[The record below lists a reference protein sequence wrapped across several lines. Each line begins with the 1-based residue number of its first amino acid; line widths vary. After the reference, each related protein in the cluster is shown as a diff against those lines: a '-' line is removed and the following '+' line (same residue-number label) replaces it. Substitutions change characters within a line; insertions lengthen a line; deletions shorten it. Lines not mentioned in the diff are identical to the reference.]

1 MAWRFSDSLIC
12 GEIDNRTPGRVVL
25 RLCCAGAPKLITVEM
40 EGDAAQD
47 LAGRRFLFYNRGPI
61 KVGRNFPDSSRKA
74 KVGEISASRQ
84 VKVPD
89 VELHLLRGD
98 DPSTWHWEKALSI
111 EWFTSE
117 QGRMQLELA
126 GFLFQIEAPKWTM
139 DEAGEEARAKQAA
152 RNFGEAFNILL
163 EADEISI
170 VEEDPSVRPAQE
182 RRVADMR
189 RRLGWPDDQ
198 SPASM
203 TQGELDEEEEQLRGL
218 ALIEGQED
226 EFHDRGLR
234 IPRMRPEEEIAEAEI
249 DFECW
254 RLIYFLAG
262 NSIFCD
268 WTEHL
273 SSRELYRYLMTEILP
288 DSDYRGFGWNRHI
301 EVCSV
306 EGEEFLRFY
315 GDDDDRRMAAESG
328 QTLPPKEPLPHPR
341 RAQMPQPFYG

>member
-1 MAWRFSDSLIC
+1 MALRFSESLIC

-25 RLCCAGAPKLITVEM
+25 QLCCAGAPKLIRVEM

-47 LAGRRFLFYNRGPI
+47 LAGRRFLFYNRDLI
-61 KVGRNFPDSSRKA
+61 KVGRNFPSSSRKA

-89 VELHLLRGD
+89 VELEFLRGD
-98 DPSTWHWEKALSI
+98 DPSTWHWEKALCI
-111 EWFTSE
+111 EWFTPE
-117 QGRMQLELA
+117 QGRMQIELT
-126 GFLFQIEAPKWTM
+126 GFLFQIEAPKWTL
-139 DEAGEEARAKQAA
+139 DDAGEERRAKQAA
-152 RNFGEAFNILL
+152 NNFGEAFNILL
-163 EADEISI
+163 EADEIRI
-170 VEEDPSVRPAQE
+170 VPEDPGLRRAQE
-182 RRVADMR
+182 RRIADMR

-198 SPASM
+198 APASM
-203 TQGELDEEEEQLRGL
+203 SQEDLDEEEEQLRGL
-218 ALIEGQED
+218 SLIEGQDD

-234 IPRMRPEEEIAEAEI
+234 LPQMRQEEEIAESEI

-262 NSIFCD
+262 NSIFLD

-273 SSRELYRYLMTEILP
+273 SSRELYRYVMTEVLP
-288 DSDYRGFGWNRHI
+288 ESGYGGFGWNRHI
-301 EVCSV
+301 EVCGV

-315 GDDDDRRMAAESG
+315 GDDDDRRLAAEYG
-328 QTLPPKEPLPHPR
+328 KNVPPKEPLRYPR